1 MRELD
6 YILDTILALIVGTFL
21 LRLLMQFIR
30 TDFRNPLAQAILRVT
45 SPVVVP
51 LRRVLPPIGRLDTAS
66 AVAMLV
72 AELFRLASHNFLQ
85 GQVATPGRFAVDAA
99 VDLAGTT
106 LWLYLGAIF
115 VYALLSW
122 LDQSGGYNPGAR
134 LLGDLTAPILRP
146 LRRILPMIGGLDLS
160 PFAAILLLR
169 LAQMILFGR
178 IAPLLYQLLG

>member
-1 MRELD
+1 MREID
-6 YILDTILALIVGTFL
+6 YILDTILGLVVGTFL
-21 LRLLMQFIR
+21 LRLLLQFIR
-30 TDFRNPLAQAILRVT
+30 TDFRNPLAQALLRLT

-66 AVAMLV
+66 AFAMLV
-72 AELFRLASHNFLQ
+72 AELLKLASHNLLQ
-85 GQVATPGRFAVDAA
+85 GQLSSPGLFAVDA
-99 VDLAGTT
+99 VLDLAGTM

-115 VYALLSW
+115 VYGLLSW
-122 LDQSGGYNPGAR
+122 LDQGGYNPGAR

-146 LRRILPMIGGLDLS
+146 LRRILPLLGGLDLS

-178 IAPLLYQLLG
+178 IAPLLYQILG

>member
-6 YILDTILALIVGTFL
+6 YILDTLLALVVGTFL
-21 LRLLMQFIR
+21 LRLLLQYIR
-30 TDFRNPLAQAILRVT
+30 TDFRNPLSQAILRLT

-72 AELFRLASHNFLQ
+72 AEVLKLASHNLLQ
-85 GQVATPGRFAVDAA
+85 GQFATPAILGVDAF
-99 VDLAGTT
+99 VDLANTT

-122 LDQSGGYNPGAR
+122 LDQGGYNPGAR
-134 LLGDLTAPILRP
+134 LLADLTAPLLRP
-146 LRRILPMIGGLDLS
+146 LRRILPLIGGLDLS

-169 LAQMILFGR
+169 LLQMVLIGR
-178 IAPLLYQLLG
+178 VAPLLYQLAG